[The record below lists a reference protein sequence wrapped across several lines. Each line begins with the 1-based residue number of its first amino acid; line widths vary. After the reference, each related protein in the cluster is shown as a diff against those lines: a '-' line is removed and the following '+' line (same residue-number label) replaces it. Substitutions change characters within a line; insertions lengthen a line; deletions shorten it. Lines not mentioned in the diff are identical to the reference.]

1 METNNVTK
9 KLTEVIQILSEH
21 YDLAFNENN
30 EEIFS
35 VQNKRRAAQQRLR
48 ELEDRFT
55 PEVNEAFSDLMGAY
69 SVEYQLM
76 STYAF
81 IHGLK
86 CGIQFNEWVNVDD
99 EPFFAELIGNK
110 DYLERNEK
118 HSEA

>member
-21 YDLAFNENN
+21 YDLAFNEGN
-30 EEIFS
+30 EVIFS

-69 SVEYQLM
+69 SEEHQLM
-76 STYAF
+76 STYALLY
-81 IHGLK
+81 GLK
-86 CGIQFNEWVNVDD
+86 FGIQFNEWVKVDD